1 MANARLQ
8 HRHAPT
14 FSRGPGVYAPALLLM
29 LRIYFPG
36 VADGV
41 SVAARPLPPPP
52 RRRCCVCVLSG
63 VRERQQQTGVVS
75 LGWNGIVAILHS
87 LSISGSRTGT
97 RFGKVL
103 EISIP
108 QRPVV
113 DNQLATFL
121 EEADGEAR

>member
-1 MANARLQ
+1 
-8 HRHAPT
+8 
-14 FSRGPGVYAPALLLM
+14 M
-29 LRIYFPG
+29 LHIYFTG
-36 VADGV
+36 VADGG
-41 SVAARPLPPPP
+41 SVAARPAAAAAPPLL
-52 RRRCCVCVLSG
+52 RVLSG

-103 EISIP
+103 EISIGQIP
-108 QRPVV
+108 QPSAPLLTTPA
-113 DNQLATFL
+113 LATFL